1 MMNRSNEKGGNGS
14 GVKTLEQ
21 LALEV
26 ALKERE
32 RRLEEVKQAKSQKP
46 EVDPTVLAYQ
56 EKVRWGG

>member
-1 MMNRSNEKGGNGS
+1 M
-14 GVKTLEQ
+14 EQ

-56 EKVRWGG
+56 EKVRWGGLILSIG

>member
-1 MMNRSNEKGGNGS
+1 M
-14 GVKTLEQ
+14 KTLEQ

-46 EVDPTVLAYQ
+46 EVDPNGPGLSRESTLG
-56 EKVRWGG
+56 WLILSIG

>member
-1 MMNRSNEKGGNGS
+1 M
-14 GVKTLEQ
+14 EQ

-32 RRLEEVKQAKSQKP
+32 KRLEEVRQAKNQKQ

-56 EKVRWGG
+56 EKVHNSSQFKT